1 MPKVRSGSGGRR
13 FRRLLAGREVVVVPG
28 VFSPVVAQLARKVG
42 FRAIYLS
49 GGGFANLLGLPD
61 LGVTTLT
68 EVAGW
73 AKGVTS
79 VVDLPLIVDVDTGF
93 GETVNVQRAV
103 WEMERAGA
111 AAIHLEDQ
119 VMPKRCGHLAG
130 KEVVEMEAMVKKII
144 AAREARSGELVLIAR
159 TDARAVEGFD
169 AAVERSRTYVKAGA
183 DMVFPEALENKGE
196 FLEFAAKVRVPLL
209 ANMTEFGKTPY
220 IPARKFGEMGYKVVI
235 FPMTAFRATLKTV
248 LDTFRELKKSGTQR
262 ALLKRMMTRKEIYE
276 LMNYYEY
283 EEQDQ
288 RTLREARRIL
298 DTD

>member
-1 MPKVRSGSGGRR
+1 MPGVRTGSGGRNL
-13 FRRLLAGREVVVVPG
+13 RRLLAGREVVVAPG
-28 VFSPVVAQLARKVG
+28 VFSPVVAQLARRVG
-42 FRAIYLS
+42 FRAIYFS

-68 EVAGW
+68 EVANW
-73 AKGVTS
+73 AKGITS
-79 VVDLPLIVDVDTGF
+79 AVNLPLIVDVDTGF
-93 GETVNVQRAV
+93 GETVNVQRTV

-119 VMPKRCGHLAG
+119 VMPKRCGHLEG
-130 KEVVEMEAMVKKII
+130 KEIVETEAMVKKII

-183 DMVFPEALENKGE
+183 DMVFPEALENRGE
-196 FLEFAAKVRVPLL
+196 FSEFAKKVRVPLL

-220 IPARKFGEMGYKVVI
+220 ITASKFGEMGYKVVI

-262 ALLKRMMTRKEIYE
+262 ALLRRMMTRKEIYDF
-276 LMNYYEY
+276 MNYYEY
-283 EEQDQ
+283 EEHDQ
-288 RTLREARRIL
+288 RTLRKARRIL
-298 DTD
+298 GTD